1 MTKVP
6 FKIQNLDS
14 RNKTILKNIKNCKK
28 KKIKT
33 KVEPKWEAKKKK
45 FNETF
50 IKIKKIKRKL
60 RRKGGVKLLLLDH
73 IS

>member
-1 MTKVP
+1 MTKML

-14 RNKTILKNIKNCKK
+14 MNKTILKNIKNCK

-50 IKIKKIKRKL
+50 IKIKKIKRKM
-60 RRKGGVKLLLLDH
+60 RRKEGVKLLLLDH